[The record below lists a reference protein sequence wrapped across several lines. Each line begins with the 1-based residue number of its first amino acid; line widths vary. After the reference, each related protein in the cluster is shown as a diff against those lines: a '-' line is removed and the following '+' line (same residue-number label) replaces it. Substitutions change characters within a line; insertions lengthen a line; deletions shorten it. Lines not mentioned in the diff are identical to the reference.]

1 MMPVVVAPSK
11 PAPEARLVP
20 PADWSTF
27 NRGDAV
33 WVHEDGWGYD
43 TGIVDEVAGEHRMLW
58 IVLEQGGRRLICGN
72 DPLEVWTA

>member
-1 MMPVVVAPSK
+1 MMAVAPSK
-11 PAPEARLVP
+11 PAPEARFVP
-20 PADWSTF
+20 AADWSTL

-43 TGIVDEVAGEHRMLW
+43 SGTVDEVSGDHRMLW

-72 DPLEVWTA
+72 DPLEVWTAE